1 MARVNVEQKALT
13 DARFG
18 RLGLLLVQHE
28 YPEITIDTAQ
38 CLGVGRMVKLWN
50 ECQERNTY
58 TLTDHDLVVLLAH
71 RDAPSILISCGLGER
86 FKRGVVRIKGTTDR
100 IEWLA
105 KARQNGQLGAEHG
118 AKGGR
123 PKVTPH
129 ETPEKPPEGLAE
141 KPPPTP
147 TPTPTPAVTG
157 KQVVRGST
165 SPSEKKVKSA
175 RDLVEELVLDDE
187 LREYAR
193 KRGLDP
199 DDVFEDWRL
208 HYRGNGYKTT
218 AGPVKDAR
226 ATFMRWCRTGQQ
238 IAARQASFAR
248 PNPNAGA
255 PVRRFQFAPE
265 KPE

>member
-1 MARVNVEQKALT
+1 MRWFKHLT
-13 DARFG
+13 DASDDDFLKAVEHTFG
-18 RLGLLLVQHE
+18 WEGYGRWWKLCEIVGKPLKKRDTVAARTLPWSEWQTKLKGKREKLRSFLGFLEDHGRISQEETGEILTISLPKLLKYRDEYTKKSGQESDDTPDSNPGKVHSKSTENRVVQ
-28 YPEITIDTAQ
+28 
-38 CLGVGRMVKLWN
+38 
-50 ECQERNTY
+50 
-58 TLTDHDLVVLLAH
+58 
-71 RDAPSILISCGLGER
+71 
-86 FKRGVVRIKGTTDR
+86 
-100 IEWLA
+100 
-105 KARQNGQLGAEHG
+105 
-118 AKGGR
+118 
-123 PKVTPH
+123 
-129 ETPEKPPEGLAE
+129 
-141 KPPPTP
+141 
-147 TPTPTPAVTG
+147 
-157 KQVVRGST
+157 ST
-165 SPSEKKVKSA
+165 ESSPSEKKVKSA